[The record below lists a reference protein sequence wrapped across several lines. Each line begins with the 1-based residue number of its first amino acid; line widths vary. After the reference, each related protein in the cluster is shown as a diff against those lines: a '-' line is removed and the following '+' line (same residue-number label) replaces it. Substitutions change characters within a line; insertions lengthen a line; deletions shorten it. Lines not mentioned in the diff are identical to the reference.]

1 MHRLWIIAI
10 MVVGLWSCQVDPL
23 EGLVEDEIVVHA
35 VLKQFADTQ
44 LISLS
49 RVTPL
54 GSDPIQTFV
63 EHASVSVTW
72 SDSTYIFEAKPG
84 FLGQYFNTELPIES
98 NRLYSLEVNSDGQIV
113 ESLALSP
120 PAISV
125 NSSALDDISVDPE
138 NTGNTVLAID
148 WIPSEDHPVVLDL
161 LVSEDAL
168 GTPINYPDENGG
180 YFEENYE
187 FPIYAGGV
195 NFLDYDF
202 THFGNQVIRF
212 YRINEEYTD
221 LLKYPLNN
229 LTFNE
234 LSFQDNIING
244 SGFFAVVTIDQLS
257 FIVLEE

>member
-1 MHRLWIIAI
+1 MYKLWIIAI
-10 MVVGLWSCQVDPL
+10 MVVGLWSCQVDPF

-49 RVTPL
+49 NVTPL

-63 EHASVSVTW
+63 DHAYVAVTW
-72 SDSTYIFEAKPG
+72 SDSTYIFEPRPG

-98 NRLYSLEVNSDGQIV
+98 NLLYSLEVKSDGQTV

-125 NSSALDDISVDPE
+125 SSSALDDISVDPE
-138 NTGNTVLAID
+138 NTGNTVLTID
-148 WIPSEDHPVVLDL
+148 WIPSEDHSVILDL

-168 GTPINYPDENGG
+168 ATPINYPNENGG

-187 FPIYAGGV
+187 FPISTGGG

-212 YRINEEYTD
+212 YRVNEEYTE
-221 LLKYPLNN
+221 LLKYPQNV
-229 LTFNE
+229 TFND

-244 SGFFAVVTIDQLS
+244 SGFFTIVTSDQLS